1 MPVAILVTLL
11 GAVTVVVALL
21 RDEPMTP
28 RGAAGARPSWRG
40 LPDPADLARVSFPSA
55 LSGYDPA
62 SVDVH
67 FESVLRAYEDLWAVA
82 TPEIRE
88 RARMRAEARD
98 GRAVEPPVDG
108 AQDGDFTAALV
119 PEPPA
124 MGETDA
130 DALAAE
136 ASLAAIDRDEHDVS
150 DDDTGEIA

>member
-1 MPVAILVTLL
+1 MPVAVLVTLL
-11 GAVTVVVALL
+11 GVVTVVVALL

-28 RGAAGARPSWRG
+28 RGAAGARPAWRG
-40 LPDPADLARVSFPSA
+40 LPDPADLARVSFPLA

-82 TPEIRE
+82 TPEIRD

-98 GRAVEPPVDG
+98 GRPPQDATGATAEDGFTGAV
-108 AQDGDFTAALV
+108 V

-124 MGETDA
+124 VGETDA

-136 ASLAAIDRDEHDVS
+136 ASLAALERDEHDVS
-150 DDDTGEIA
+150 RDDTGEIV

>member
-1 MPVAILVTLL
+1 MPVVVLVTLL

-28 RGAAGARPSWRG
+28 RGATGVRPAWRG

-98 GRAVEPPVDG
+98 GLVSEAAAGHAD
-108 AQDGDFTAALV
+108 DHFTGALV

-136 ASLAAIDRDEHDVS
+136 TSLAALERDEHDVGN
-150 DDDTGEIA
+150 DDTGPI